1 MLPPAQLLMKYLL
14 LSLGLILSI
23 AAPSPAQEDD
33 PFAVAALDQQ
43 NKLTVSKAEVL
54 VDATAIAPGKP
65 FTVTLKLTHEP
76 GWHSYYHNDGIGIS
90 KIPNLSWTLPEGFT
104 AGELQW
110 PTPHRAAFVGMITYG
125 YLDTNYFS
133 TTITPPTDLPT
144 GENITIDLNADWQ
157 TCQESCIDESFSKS
171 LSIPVKAQT
180 EPNESAQ
187 KALAAY
193 NAEHLPS
200 DTPEGWNISSKDDGT
215 NITLRIEAKG
225 QLPDDLFFFD
235 FDGQVDPQA
244 AQKFTAPEDGVWELI
259 VPRNKGNDFSDKP
272 GPILDSLYGILAA
285 HDTLPGADRPSVWI
299 EIPLDSKATA
309 APDKAAAP
317 VVVREDTPEE
327 IAEMAALYNSD
338 EKINYVLLKETAK
351 TTLWTALVGAF
362 IGGILLNLM
371 PCVFPVLGIKVLG
384 FVEQAG
390 SDPGKV
396 RRHGLAF
403 TAGLVASMWVLAGT
417 ILTLKF
423 ALGQEVNWGQ
433 QMGNPYFVGAIII
446 LLFVLGLNLAGV
458 FEIGTSLS
466 GAGGDLQRKKG
477 YSGSFFSGILTTLI
491 ATPCSG
497 PFLGAAMSFTL
508 AQPAVT
514 AMFLFT
520 IFALGIAS
528 PYLFL
533 SFFPRPHQQAAPAR
547 RMDGDIQESDVLRS
561 LRHGRILPQN
571 IRDANRSG
579 RHILARHGPRGPRP
593 GHLHLWPLVPPPHLQ
608 RKTSLAW
615 QARPHRRGRS
625 RLLDLLRCLRKIRTT
640 DEGSQR
646 PSRLGNLATRK
657 GGAPS
662 EQRSNC
668 LGRLHRR
675 LVTDLQIE

>member
-76 GWHSYYHNDGIGIS
+76 EWHSYYHNDGIGIS
-90 KIPNLSWTLPEGFT
+90 KIPNLRWTLPEGFT

-157 TCQESCIDESFSKS
+157 TCKESCIDESFSKS

-299 EIPLDSKATA
+299 ETPLDSKATA

-477 YSGSFFSGILTTLI
+477 YSGSFFSGVLTTLI

-533 SFFPRPHQQAAPAR
+533 SFFPAL
-547 RMDGDIQESDVLRS
+547 INKL
-561 LRHGRILPQN
+561 
-571 IRDANRSG
+571 
-579 RHILARHGPRGPRP
+579 PRP
-593 GHLHLWPLVPPPHLQ
+593 GAWMETFKKAMSFALFGTAAFFLKTFGTQTGVDGISWLVMGLAVLALATFIYGHWSLPHISKGKRLWLGKLVPIGVAALGFWIYFDASGKSAPLTKAHNGH
-608 RKTSLAW
+608 LAW
-615 QARPHRRGRS
+615 ETWRPGKVELRRSKGRIVWV
-625 RLLDLLRCLRKIRTT
+625 DYTA
-640 DEGSQR
+640 DW
-646 PSRLGNLATRK
+646 
-657 GGAPS
+657 
-662 EQRSNC
+662 
-668 LGRLHRR
+668 
-675 LVTDLQIE
+675 